1 MSEEV
6 SQTELL
12 ETHAQSVGAELRV
25 ALPARII
32 KYNGDGTAQVEVMI
46 NQISQDNKAVAIPVL
61 SDVPVQMWAYGAF
74 SITAEPQAGDEGLVH
89 FADRCI
95 DGWWHSGNKSV
106 PLDVRMHDLSDAFF
120 SLGYRSQP
128 KALKIV
134 SNTMHIGSDSSYVR
148 LNNDGTIEIKGKT
161 TFLDEVTAPD
171 FTTTGGI
178 SLAKHKHGGVQS
190 GGSDTGES
198 KA

>member
-6 SQTELL
+6 SQTEVL
-12 ETHAQSVGAELRV
+12 ETHAQSIGAEIRV

-46 NQISQDNKAVAIPVL
+46 NQVSQSNEAVVIPVL
-61 SDVPVQMWAYGAF
+61 SDVPVQMWAYGGF

-95 DGWWHSGNKSV
+95 DGWWHSGGKSV
-106 PLDVRMHDLSDAFF
+106 PLDTRMHDLSDAFF

-128 KALKIV
+128 NALKIV
-134 SNTMHIGSDSSYVR
+134 SNTMHVGSDASYIR

-161 TFLDEVTAPD
+161 KFLDEVTAPN
-171 FTTTGGI
+171 FTTDSGI
-178 SLAKHKHGGVQS
+178 ALDGYKHGGVES
-190 GGSDTGES
+190 GNSDTGTS
-198 KA
+198 KP

>member
-12 ETHAQSVGAELRV
+12 ESHAESVSADIRV

-46 NQISQDNKAVAIPVL
+46 NQISQDDKPVSIPIL

-106 PLDVRMHDLSDAFF
+106 PLDIRMHDLSDAFF

-161 TFLDEVTAPD
+161 TFLDEVTAPN
-171 FTTTGGI
+171 FTTKNGI
-178 SLAKHKHGGVQS
+178 KLDGHKHGGVQGGNDDT
-190 GGSDTGES
+190 GGS
-198 KA
+198 KP